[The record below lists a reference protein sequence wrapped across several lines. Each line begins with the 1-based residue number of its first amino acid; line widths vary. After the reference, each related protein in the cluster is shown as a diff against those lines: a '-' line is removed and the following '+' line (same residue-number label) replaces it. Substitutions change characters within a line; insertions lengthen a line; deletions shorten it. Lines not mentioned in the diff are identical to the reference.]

1 MKVLLHV
8 CCGPCTVYPLTE
20 LRKQGHE
27 VSGYFF
33 NPNIHPFREFKRRIK
48 ALLDFSVKEH
58 FKADIDRNYGLTEY
72 LRQVVFHEN
81 RRCAICYD
89 MRLERAAER
98 AAAEGFDAFTSTLLY
113 SKYQD
118 HAMIKRKAE
127 AWAEQFPVRFLYQDF
142 RLGWQ
147 QGIEQSIAMELYR
160 QPYCGCIYSEQERYD
175 KKMRKNKS
183 SAE

>member
-8 CCGPCTVYPLTE
+8 CCGPCTVYPLAE

-27 VSGYFF
+27 VKGYFF

-48 ALLDFSVKEH
+48 ALVDFSEKED
-58 FKADIDRNYGLTEY
+58 FQVDIDRNYGLREY

-98 AAAEGFDAFTSTLLY
+98 AAAEGFD
-113 SKYQD
+113 
-118 HAMIKRKAE
+118 
-127 AWAEQFPVRFLYQDF
+127 
-142 RLGWQ
+142 
-147 QGIEQSIAMELYR
+147 
-160 QPYCGCIYSEQERYD
+160 
-175 KKMRKNKS
+175 
-183 SAE
+183 